1 MVTFDGTGNATL
13 SFTSVGVGNDP
24 SQPPESS
31 GPLTGTYS
39 INPDG
44 SGTINLAA
52 AAGQSGNSTYA
63 FVIIESGSGLLLMLT
78 DGTGHDVSF
87 GTARLQ

>member
-1 MVTFDGTGNATL
+1 MMSFDGAGNAAV

-24 SQPPESS
+24 NQPPVSS
-31 GPLTGTYS
+31 GTLTGTHS

-44 SGTINLAA
+44 SDTINLAA

-63 FVIIESGSGLLLMLT
+63 FVIIDGGSGLLLMLT